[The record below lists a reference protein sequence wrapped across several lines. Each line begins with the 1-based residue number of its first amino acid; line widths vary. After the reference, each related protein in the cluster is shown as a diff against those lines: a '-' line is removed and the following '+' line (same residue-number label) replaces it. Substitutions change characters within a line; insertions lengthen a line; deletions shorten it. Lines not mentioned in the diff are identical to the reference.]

1 MHMMYALILA
11 GGSGTRLWPHS
22 RSQKPKQ
29 FLPINSEQTMLQE
42 TVSRIES
49 IIPPERVLIVTG
61 AVYINLVVEQLPQ
74 VPLENI
80 ICEPYGRG
88 TAPCIG
94 LAALYLRQRDPEAVM
109 AVLSADHHIE
119 DADHLC
125 EQLTLGAEMAQ
136 QDYLVT
142 LGMKPTMPSTGYGYI
157 QLGNQIRQQGELG
170 VFNVEAFVEKPDA
183 ATAQTYVN
191 EGNYL
196 WNGGIFIWKADQILQ
211 ELALYQAELS
221 NTLAVFDKVIGTM
234 DEQSILRALWST
246 IKPQAIDTA
255 VMENTQRA
263 VVIPSD
269 VGWNDVGD
277 WAALA
282 STLSNDAQ
290 GNSVLGN
297 HVSVDTTDSLVYGNG
312 RLVATIGVDNMLIVD
327 TPDVLLICARER
339 AQEVKAVVSKLQDQ
353 YEALR

>member
-1 MHMMYALILA
+1 MYALILA

-29 FLPINSEQTMLQE
+29 FLPINSDQTMIQE
-42 TVSRIES
+42 TVSRIAP

-74 VPLENI
+74 IPLENI
-80 ICEPYGRG
+80 ICEPYGCG

-119 DADHLC
+119 HADELC
-125 EQLTLGAEMAQ
+125 AQLTLGDEMAQ

-142 LGMKPTMPSTGYGYI
+142 LGMKPTAPSTGYGYVQVGE
-157 QLGNQIRQQGELG
+157 QLCQRDTLG
-170 VFNVEAFVEKPDA
+170 VFQVAAFVEKPDA
-183 ATAQTYVN
+183 ATAQDYLRD
-191 EGNYL
+191 GNYL
-196 WNGGIFIWKADQILQ
+196 WNGGMFVWKADQILH
-211 ELALYQAELS
+211 ELARYQPELS
-221 NTLAVFDKVIGTM
+221 TTLTLFDKVIGTI

-246 IKPQAIDTA
+246 IEAQAIDTA
-255 VMENTQRA
+255 VMEKTQRA
-263 VVIPSD
+263 VVIPSA

-282 STLSNDAQ
+282 STLNNDAQ

-297 HVSVDTTDSLVYGNG
+297 HISVDTTDSLVYGNG

-339 AQEVKAVVSKLQDQ
+339 AQEVKAVVSKLKDQ